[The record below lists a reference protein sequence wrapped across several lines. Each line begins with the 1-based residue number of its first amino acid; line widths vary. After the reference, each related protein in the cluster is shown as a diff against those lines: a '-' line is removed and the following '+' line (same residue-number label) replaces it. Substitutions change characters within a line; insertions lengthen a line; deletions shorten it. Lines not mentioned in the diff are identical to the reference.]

1 MPVKKSKKSMK
12 SKKGGGHT
20 TKPASKPQTN
30 YLLAQPVM
38 QLPKIFKT
46 EAPKKK
52 NKTRLSGITEDT
64 RMSILGERQSQR
76 NRNPIKKY
84 TPTFSISKK
93 RDDYI
98 STKEIPAEISRL
110 EALIIKKKEEI
121 LSYEQKI
128 YELRKRQLQDID
140 SANLAEQLQNLMVSS
155 IPKPKPKQ
163 MPFSF

>member
-1 MPVKKSKKSMK
+1 MPVKKSKKSIK

-38 QLPKIFKT
+38 QLSKIFKT
-46 EAPKKK
+46 EAAKKK

-76 NRNPIKKY
+76 NRNPTKKY

-110 EALIIKKKEEI
+110 EAFIIKKKEEI

-128 YELRKRQLQDID
+128 HQLKQRQLDDINKEML
-140 SANLAEQLQNLMVSS
+140 SNIMGNMRL
-155 IPKPKPKQ
+155 K
-163 MPFSF
+163 

>member
-128 YELRKRQLQDID
+128 HQLKQRQLDDINKEML
-140 SANLAEQLQNLMVSS
+140 SNIMGNMRL
-155 IPKPKPKQ
+155 K
-163 MPFSF
+163 

>member
-76 NRNPIKKY
+76 NRNPTKKY
-84 TPTFSISKK
+84 TSTFNISKK
-93 RDDYI
+93 RVDYI
-98 STKEIPAEISRL
+98 STKQIPSEISRL
-110 EALIIKKKEEI
+110 ESLIIKKKEEI

-128 YELRKRQLQDID
+128 HQLKQRQLDDINKEML
-140 SANLAEQLQNLMVSS
+140 SNIMGNMRL
-155 IPKPKPKQ
+155 K
-163 MPFSF
+163 